1 MKIRRSVVNK
11 LLLRKFKMSENV
23 TASTAT
29 RANTVLFLIST
40 IEKNQLLPW
49 FSFLFVLWIWERFI
63 RTRYSNRAWEET
75 LARAGNPADVLA
87 LMGNQLEPH
96 PSNAGDRRIFST
108 YTHFLTELSIRMN
121 ETPRNEAFVDELKF
135 YFFFVFC
142 LVDFFRNLK
151 CPRNI

>member
-40 IEKNQLLPW
+40 IEKNQLIPW

-63 RTRYSNRAWEET
+63 RTRYSNRAWEEI

-96 PSNAGDRRIFST
+96 PSNAGDRRIFTS
-108 YTHFLTELSIRMN
+108 YFPFRDRCVICKDLSIPSLRCWGQTDLFN
-121 ETPRNEAFVDELKF
+121 LHPFSHRAIYQDE
-135 YFFFVFC
+135 
-142 LVDFFRNLK
+142 
-151 CPRNI
+151 